1 MMKRRKILN
10 ITTLIFVFAAMVAF
24 SWVEK
29 SGDAAQS
36 LDQKPDKNTA
46 KSISNPVFN
55 VNFPDPT
62 IIRVNDTYYAY
73 ATNGSI
79 QGRSFNIPV
88 AVSKDLQTWKIA
100 GDALSVK
107 PTWATKD
114 FWAPHVLFDP
124 GLNKYVLFY
133 SGEKGENTG
142 KCLGVAFSD
151 TPVGPFTDK
160 GTSLACEA
168 GYVNIDPFAFIDPIT
183 GKKLLYWGSGHEPIR
198 VQEMSDDWKSF
209 AEGSKPSFLVH
220 PYQETTYDK
229 LIEGAWIDYHEG
241 SYYMYYSGDNCCGPS
256 ANYAVLVAKSESALG
271 PFVSMAKSKNVSS
284 SAILRKD
291 DHWLAPGHNSIFRDA
306 KGETYIAYHAIPVN
320 KIPAQQD
327 YNTRVFLI
335 KPLTYK
341 NGWPVVK

>member
-1 MMKRRKILN
+1 MKRRKILN
-10 ITTLIFVFAAMVAF
+10 ITTSILVFATLMAF
-24 SWVEK
+24 SCGKK
-29 SGDAAQS
+29 SGDTAKEPE
-36 LDQKPDKNTA
+36 QKPDGNGEKA
-46 KSISNPVFN
+46 IINPVFN

-73 ATNGSI
+73 ATNGPI
-79 QGRSFNIPV
+79 QGQNFNIPV
-88 AVSKDLQTWKIA
+88 AVSKDLQTWRIA
-100 GDALSVK
+100 SDALSVK

-133 SGEKGENTG
+133 SGELGNNTG

-151 TPVGPFTDK
+151 TPTGPFIDK
-160 GTSLACEA
+160 GTSLVCGA
-168 GYVNIDPFAFIDPIT
+168 GFVNIDPFAFIDPKT
-183 GKKLLYWGSGHEPIR
+183 GKKLLYWGSGHEAIR

-209 AEGSKPSFLVH
+209 AEGSKPTMLVH
-220 PYQETTYDK
+220 PYQENTYDK

-271 PFVSMAKSKNVSS
+271 PFVSMAKSKNISS
-284 SAILRKD
+284 SAILKKD
-291 DHWLAPGHNSIFRDA
+291 ANWLAPGHNSVFKDA
-306 KGETYIAYHAIPVN
+306 KGKTYIAYHAIPVN
-320 KIPAQQD
+320 KNPAQQD
-327 YNTRVFLI
+327 YNTRVFMI
-335 KPLTYK
+335 KPLVYE